1 MKGSTR
7 RGRLWCRLGRHEWT
21 PWLIDTHEVAL
32 YRIIGAPTT
41 RRGLIVDKLGY
52 EYVKCLPPAWRG
64 CRHCPVLERK
74 DRSFPVDVH

>member
-1 MKGSTR
+1 MKGLPAR
-7 RGRLWCRLGRHEWT
+7 RHRLWCRLGRHEWT

-32 YRIIGAPTT
+32 YRVVNAPDKTSFE
-41 RRGLIVDKLGY
+41 KLGY
-52 EYVKCLPPAWRG
+52 QYVSCMPPAWRG